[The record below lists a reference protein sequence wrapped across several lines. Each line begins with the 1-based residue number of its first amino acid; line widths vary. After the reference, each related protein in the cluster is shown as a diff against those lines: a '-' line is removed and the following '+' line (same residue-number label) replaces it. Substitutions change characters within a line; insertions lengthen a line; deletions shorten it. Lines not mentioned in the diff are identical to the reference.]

1 MFPPSC
7 SSLLHG
13 ALPPIGPCSCP
24 AHACLPVVPFMDL
37 TASSIPH
44 GASPH
49 AVAAFHNMLIRA
61 DAKAACHASEALDAI
76 VSRLVDLDPCSLTSS
91 LCHVERLADVVGL
104 LTRAL
109 GSCLDSVLPLVV
121 SVVVNGL
128 CKSGLVDD
136 ACRLLNDMPRNGVK
150 LNVLWYNLMLDCY
163 DIVALATS

>member
-1 MFPPSC
+1 
-7 SSLLHG
+7 
-13 ALPPIGPCSCP
+13 
-24 AHACLPVVPFMDL
+24 MDL

-61 DAKAACHASEALDAI
+61 DANAKAACRASEALDAI
-76 VSRLVDLDPCSLTSS
+76 VSCLVDLDLCSLTSS
-91 LCHVERLADVVGL
+91 LRHIERLVDVVGL